1 MRRFLAAV
9 SFVAVCTSLLSA
21 QSSAPAFDAADVHV
35 RALSSNP
42 SPVMSGGVLR
52 AGRFDLRN
60 ATMVDLIA
68 FAYGI
73 TDSEKILGGPNW
85 LERDRFDIVA
95 KAPQTTSP
103 DVVNVMLQNLLADR
117 FKLALHKD
125 TKPQPALALTT
136 INGRHKLKQAS
147 GNGE

>member
-1 MRRFLAAV
+1 
-9 SFVAVCTSLLSA
+9 
-21 QSSAPAFDAADVHV
+21 
-35 RALSSNP
+35 
-42 SPVMSGGVLR
+42 MSGGVLR

-147 GNGE
+147 GNGESGCIGQPPTPEPGVVPYNVIACRNMTMDAFARDVRGMGGAYV